1 MEGDSMVILYILYL
15 VLFVVTAIFGIVCA
29 KIKLAGMNVK
39 DFFDFILAINDLDS
53 LYVYSKSNRKMT
65 KNEQTM
71 FLKEAEK
78 VFSIFEKIPSMIWE
92 DEYEKYD
99 KVLQTYK
106 EIRVSRWTEATV

>member
-1 MEGDSMVILYILYL
+1 MMV
-15 VLFVVTAIFGIVCA
+15 
-29 KIKLAGMNVK
+29 
-39 DFFDFILAINDLDS
+39 
-53 LYVYSKSNRKMT
+53 
-65 KNEQTM
+65 M